1 MAPLYQRENGPAERL
16 KFLESLNEH
25 VKLQN
30 KLVTAV
36 IPDLQSLDIRAPS
49 VEEQSRTADDP
60 DDSATA
66 IAEKRNPTARTCIMS
81 IQKKGMPGV
90 PLFADIGTSF
100 FGEEYIA
107 TYAEKFKEEASF
119 VASNMAAILYH
130 LKGEVGL
137 SFFPEYVRT
146 EVRKQGWN
154 EAEDRPVTAG
164 EVLLD
169 ATMKP
174 YDKKSN
180 MLKLF
185 DFSAMEE
192 TPLKDDLQQNT
203 RPAKNDA
210 AAPNDTATGDSPAL
224 PPRQLTYRDAFSVQS
239 KVSAF
244 VNPDGTK
251 RVASATQRESYGND
265 DTTLGSNPRGDET
278 IATEEEKADGVEG
291 TDNDELMEEVTI
303 NSTQTNRTSKSF
315 RSAGSLARERQQIED
330 RAQFNAA
337 LVNIQDHNRLQQE
350 ASRKEIE
357 ELKLQLQRQNITQP
371 PVTQPTPTG
380 ESIETSTNSS
390 ISSKEEEDEEDEELM
405 EAQDWM
411 QRNNIPLPTT
421 KEEEEET
428 PPADPPNDESEN
440 GAEESPPPAL

>member
-1 MAPLYQRENGPAERL
+1 
-16 KFLESLNEH
+16 
-25 VKLQN
+25 
-30 KLVTAV
+30 
-36 IPDLQSLDIRAPS
+36 
-49 VEEQSRTADDP
+49 
-60 DDSATA
+60 
-66 IAEKRNPTARTCIMS
+66 
-81 IQKKGMPGV
+81 
-90 PLFADIGTSF
+90 
-100 FGEEYIA
+100 
-107 TYAEKFKEEASF
+107 
-119 VASNMAAILYH
+119 
-130 LKGEVGL
+130 
-137 SFFPEYVRT
+137 
-146 EVRKQGWN
+146 
-154 EAEDRPVTAG
+154 
-164 EVLLD
+164 
-169 ATMKP
+169 
-174 YDKKSN
+174 
-180 MLKLF
+180 
-185 DFSAMEE
+185 
-192 TPLKDDLQQNT
+192 
-203 RPAKNDA
+203 
-210 AAPNDTATGDSPAL
+210 
-224 PPRQLTYRDAFSVQS
+224 
-239 KVSAF
+239 

-315 RSAGSLARERQQIED
+315 RSARSLARERQQIED

-411 QRNNIPLPTT
+411 QRNNIPLPMT